1 MTWSYS
7 GDPSSSNLD
16 QVRFLIGDTDTTNQ
30 QLSNEEINF
39 LLTAWNNVTYLA
51 AAEGCMA
58 IAGKYQ
64 NKADFSRTVGDLS
77 ITTMYQKSADGMHI
91 RAEHLRNQAV
101 RDVPPTPRFY
111 VDADDNVFGAMQFS
125 VGMDSF
131 GS

>member
-7 GDPSSSNLD
+7 GDPSASSVD
-16 QVRFLIGDTDTTNQ
+16 QVRFLMGDTDSTNP
-30 QLSNEEINF
+30 QLSNEEITY
-39 LLTAWNNVTYLA
+39 LLNAWNNVPYLA

-64 NKADFSRTVGDLS
+64 SKADFSRSVGDLS
-77 ITTMYQKSADGMHI
+77 ITTMYQKIADGMHI

-101 RDVPPTPRFY
+101 RDVPPTVQFY
-111 VDADDNVFGAMQFS
+111 TDANSNVFGPMMFS
-125 VGMDSF
+125 IGMDSF